1 MSSTSVHQRSIIII
15 GEANI
20 FCIKISVMTFL
31 ESGKEYQSIRSSKG
45 LNFRDGC
52 LTFGVPLWHDLC
64 SSSPNIFS
72 VNRTICLG
80 NENLPSCWLAG
91 EKQSEQQDLAFF
103 FYRRHSRT
111 NVRFDHLF
119 SETAPLQMTT
129 HNICWFNKKKSL
141 TGTPEFALHF
151 RRIWVSLRGTLGQK
165 QKAEMKNVIWD
176 KKINSAMSYKS
187 NKNSLHG
194 WPSCVLQTKL
204 KQGSAVIEKH
214 GQQVFV
220 LD

>member
-64 SSSPNIFS
+64 SSSPNISS
-72 VNRTICLG
+72 VNGTICLG
-80 NENLPSCWLAG
+80 NENLPSCWLAE

-129 HNICWFNKKKSL
+129 HNICWFNKKKSNQNTRICASFPTHL
-141 TGTPEFALHF
+141 SQSSRDAGPETED
-151 RRIWVSLRGTLGQK
+151 RNEKCYLRQENK
-165 QKAEMKNVIWD
+165 F
-176 KKINSAMSYKS
+176 S
-187 NKNSLHG
+187 NE
-194 WPSCVLQTKL
+194 LQ
-204 KQGSAVIEKH
+204 E
-214 GQQVFV
+214 
-220 LD
+220 